1 MRIVCAAAFA
11 AMAAYLWFPYERS
24 MKARFRFR
32 QSRMKALSDDQL
44 LNFALAFRLELESG
58 VLCEAALEQ
67 ALFTL
72 PLHALPTTRHAVS
85 NGAPV
90 AQAMHHD
97 AQNLTLLRDLSL
109 AIALSKKQG
118 SQLGHSLAVMT
129 DSIQSRIQT
138 NQLVRIELSSTR
150 TTIAV
155 LAALPLLG
163 LVFATA
169 LGAHP
174 LAWLLGSNL
183 GRTCLILAGMFE
195 ISGLLWTKS
204 LVNRA
209 IRNRE

>member
-1 MRIVCAAAFA
+1 MQIVCALTFA
-11 AMAAYLWFPYERS
+11 ALAAYLWFPYERT
-24 MKARFRFR
+24 MKVGSRFRH
-32 QSRMKALSDDQL
+32 SRTKAPSDDQL

-67 ALFTL
+67 ALLTL
-72 PLHALPTTRHAVS
+72 PIDAVPMTRHALA
-85 NGAPV
+85 NGAPI

-97 AQNLTLLRDLSL
+97 AHNLTLLRDLSL

-183 GRTCLILAGMFE
+183 GRTCLTLAVMLE
-195 ISGLLWTKS
+195 IGGLLWTKS
-204 LVNRA
+204 LVKRA
-209 IRNRE
+209 MRSRD